1 MRWSLWIERQA
12 LVDMAKGI
20 FKWFSAKTGYGLISP
35 DDRGRNLFVRSTDEP
50 SASGLEALEKGDK
63 VTYEEHQGRNG
74 MRAKNVSKEQHRYSW
89 RDDSLE
95 RHEGKEARQAYYEQ
109 LDEG

>member
-1 MRWSLWIERQA
+1 
-12 LVDMAKGI
+12 MAKGI
-20 FKWFSAKTGYGLISP
+20 FKWFSARTGYGLISP
-35 DDRGRNLFVRSTDEP
+35 DDGGRNIFVRSTDEA

-74 MRAKNVSKEQHRYSW
+74 MRAKSVSKEQRRYSW

-95 RHEGKEARQAYYEQ
+95 RHEGKEARHGYYEG
-109 LDEG
+109 L